1 MAAYISNIVID
12 AGADFDQVFNLES
25 SSNAP
30 LDLTGFT
37 ATSKLKKHPA
47 SLNDKATFAVSF
59 PNRTQ
64 GELKIALGSSIT
76 STLKAGRYS
85 YDVLLNDGSLK
96 TRIVSGSAI
105 VTAGVTTGELKC
117 LKLKSE
123 SVQEMR
129 IKLYPL

>member
-12 AGADFDQVFNLES
+12 AGADFDQIFNLENVA
-25 SSNAP
+25 NAP
-30 LDLTGFT
+30 LDLTGYT

-47 SLNDKATFAVSF
+47 SLNNTATFIVSF

-64 GELKIALGSSIT
+64 GQIKISLGSTLT
-76 STLKAGRYS
+76 SAIKAGRYS

-105 VTAGVTTGELKC
+105 VTAGATTG
-117 LKLKSE
+117 
-123 SVQEMR
+123 
-129 IKLYPL
+129 

>member
-12 AGADFDQVFNLES
+12 AGADFEQVFNLES

-30 LDLTGFT
+30 LDLTGFS
-37 ATSKLKKHPA
+37 ATSKIKKHPA
-47 SLNDKATFAVSF
+47 SLNDKASFAVSF

-64 GELKIALGSSIT
+64 GQLKIALGSTIT
-76 STLKAGRYS
+76 SALKAGRYS

-105 VTAGVTTGELKC
+105 VTA
-117 LKLKSE
+117 
-123 SVQEMR
+123 
-129 IKLYPL
+129 

>member
-12 AGADFDQVFNLES
+12 AGADFDQVFNLETS
-25 SSNAP
+25 ANSP

-47 SLNDKATFAVSF
+47 SLKEQATFSVSF
-59 PNRTQ
+59 TNRLQ
-64 GELKIALGSSIT
+64 GELKISLGSSIT
-76 STLKAGRYS
+76 SALKAGRYS

-105 VTAGVTTGELKC
+105 VTAGVTTG
-117 LKLKSE
+117 
-123 SVQEMR
+123 
-129 IKLYPL
+129 

>member
-12 AGADFDQVFNLES
+12 AGADFDQTFNLES
-25 SSNAP
+25 SANAP
-30 LDLTGFT
+30 LDLSGYT

-47 SLNDKATFAVSF
+47 SLNDKASFTVSF

-64 GELKIALGSSIT
+64 GQLRISLGSTIT
-76 STLKAGRYS
+76 SILKAGRYS

-105 VTAGVTTGELKC
+105 VTAGVTTG
-117 LKLKSE
+117 
-123 SVQEMR
+123 
-129 IKLYPL
+129 

>member
-12 AGADFDQVFNLES
+12 AGADFDQVFNLENA
-25 SSNAP
+25 SNAP
-30 LDLTGFT
+30 LDLSGYT

-47 SLNDKATFAVSF
+47 SLTDKASFTVSF

-64 GELKIALGSSIT
+64 GALKIALGSSIT
-76 STLKAGRYS
+76 SALKAGRYS

-105 VTAGVTTGELKC
+105 VTAGVTTG
-117 LKLKSE
+117 
-123 SVQEMR
+123 
-129 IKLYPL
+129 

>member
-12 AGADFDQVFNLES
+12 AGADFDQVFNLENTANS
-25 SSNAP
+25 P

-47 SLNDKATFAVSF
+47 SLNDKATFSVSF
-59 PNRTQ
+59 PNRIQ
-64 GELKIALGSSIT
+64 GELKIALGSTIT
-76 STLKAGRYS
+76 SALKAGRYS

-105 VTAGVTTGELKC
+105 VTAGVTTG
-117 LKLKSE
+117 
-123 SVQEMR
+123 
-129 IKLYPL
+129 

>member
-12 AGADFDQVFNLES
+12 DGADFKQIFNLEDS
-25 SSNAP
+25 ANSP
-30 LDLTGFT
+30 LDLTGYS

-47 SLNDKATFAVSF
+47 SLNDKASFTVSF

-64 GELKIALGSSIT
+64 GALKIALGSSIT
-76 STLKAGRYS
+76 SALKAGRYS

-105 VTAGVTTGELKC
+105 VTAGVTTG
-117 LKLKSE
+117 
-123 SVQEMR
+123 
-129 IKLYPL
+129 